1 MTGLEKYEVW
11 LDKGNEVLNLRKE
24 GDDRLWVSKDE
35 ALAKAR
41 QLLAEEKAER
51 GDEPKEAPEGL
62 REEIKRLSQSNEFYQ
77 TWAVHKL
84 VRVERDGETIYK
96 SMVGDRYIVENTTR
110 HPVAEQ
116 KAPAGLVEELR
127 ALQKE
132 IYALKIKERDGL
144 ANPETELNDRYHLG
158 LSAGGGIASDRL
170 KEVIAS
176 YRPAEAK
183 ADEGLR
189 EALEAVCQTHLYKM
203 DNSFRQG
210 AQAMYDSFA
219 KRRPTPDRTEEL
231 VKRLREWQARP
242 DRDDI
247 RAWIEFNEILSD
259 FEKEKNI

>member
-1 MTGLEKYEVW
+1 MKAIDKMVRFLEIFDQDVICAG
-11 LDKGNEVLNLRKE
+11 GNSRGGFAEIMA
-24 GDDRLWVSKDE
+24 E
-35 ALAKAR
+35 ALRLA
-41 QLLAEEKAER
+41 AEEKA
-51 GDEPKEAPEGL
+51 GDEGL
-62 REEIKRLSQSNEFYQ
+62 RE
-77 TWAVHKL
+77 
-84 VRVERDGETIYK
+84 
-96 SMVGDRYIVENTTR
+96 
-110 HPVAEQ
+110 AEQ
-116 KAPAGLVEELR
+116 KPTAPAGLVEELR

-158 LSAGGGIASDRL
+158 LSAGLGIASDRL

-247 RAWIEFNEILSD
+247 RAWIEFNEILAD
-259 FEKEKNI
+259 FEKGAM